1 MLNCLNENE
10 NCPSNFSYI
19 NKENNECLIKCPND
33 YLIFKNECIKNCPEN
48 YYEFNSTCVENCPI
62 KYYYKTKEK
71 KCEISDCLERDFEE
85 NYFFIH

>member
-10 NCPSNFSYI
+10 NCPQNFSYI

-33 YLIFKNECIKNCPEN
+33 YLIFKNECVKYCPEN

-71 KCEISDCLERDFEE
+71 KCERLFRKRFRRKL
-85 NYFFIH
+85 FFHT